1 MNKEKLSCLII
12 AYFNKFT
19 FKQEQILL
27 KIFKSYTNILNANF
41 KNLDFPPAF
50 NKKLYEFKLFIN
62 SFNLN
67 KTLKYLQK
75 EDINFVCRFE
85 NNYPKNLKE
94 IYNPPLVL
102 FYKGYLE
109 NINIPCLAIIGTR
122 LNSSYGEKIVPYIIK
137 DLKNI
142 CIVSGLALGIDA
154 LAHKNALDYNLK
166 TVAVLGS
173 GLDFKSF
180 YPKQNIFLMRKI
192 LQNNGI
198 IISEY
203 PPFTPPLKN
212 NFRLRNRI
220 VSGLSRAVLIIEAKE
235 RSGTRITANYALE
248 QDRDVLAIPGSIF
261 SEDSMTC
268 NSLISQGAML
278 IKNGEDINNLFNSY
292 LTGP

>member
-1 MNKEKLSCLII
+1 MNKEKLACLII

-19 FKQEQILL
+19 IKQEQILL
-27 KIFKSYTNILNANF
+27 KIFKSYTNIVKTNF
-41 KNLDFPPAF
+41 KNLNFSPSF
-50 NKKLYEFKLFIN
+50 NKKIYEFKLFKN

-67 KTLKYLQK
+67 QTLKYLK
-75 EDINFVCRFE
+75 TEKINYVCRFE
-85 NNYPKNLKE
+85 DNYPKNLKE
-94 IYNPPLVL
+94 IYNPPLIL
-102 FYKGYLE
+102 FYKGCLS
-109 NINIPCLAIIGTR
+109 NTKLPCLAVIGTR
-122 LNSSYGEKIVPYIIK
+122 LNSSYGEQVTKHIIK

-154 LAHKNALDYNLK
+154 LAHKNAIDYNLK

-192 LQNNGI
+192 LQNNGT

-203 PPFTPPLKN
+203 PPKTPPVKN

-248 QDRDVLAIPGSIF
+248 QNRDVLAVPGSIF
-261 SEDSMTC
+261 SENSLTC
-268 NSLISQGAML
+268 NNLISQGALL
-278 IKNGEDINNLFNSY
+278 IKNGSDINNLFNSY
-292 LTGP
+292 LTDL